1 MPDEQPP
8 SEKPVRFDFPVG
20 ASADAIAKALNA
32 ARERI
37 MAEKRA
43 KEAER
48 TPNEDSPEAQK

>member
-1 MPDEQPP
+1 MPDEQQPK
-8 SEKPVRFDFPVG
+8 EKPVRFDFPVG

-43 KEAER
+43 KEAEQ

>member
-1 MPDEQPP
+1 MSDTPEP

-37 MAEKRA
+37 MAERRA
-43 KEAER
+43 KEAEQ
-48 TPNEDSPEAQK
+48 TSSEAPPEDQK

>member
-32 ARERI
+32 ARARV
-37 MAEKRA
+37 MAEWRA

-48 TPNEDSPEAQK
+48 TSSEAPPEDQK